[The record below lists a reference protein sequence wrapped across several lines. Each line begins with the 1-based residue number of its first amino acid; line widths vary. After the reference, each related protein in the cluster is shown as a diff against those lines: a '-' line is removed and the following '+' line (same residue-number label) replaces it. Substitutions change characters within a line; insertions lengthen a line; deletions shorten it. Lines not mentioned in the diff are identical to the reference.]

1 MSTIL
6 VTCIDAATSIGAG
19 SVPKRL
25 VRKLIHRNS
34 VKSPM
39 YNSVHTDF
47 DRAKFAFEDSI
58 SRVAM
63 IEEKM
68 ESCKGNMSCSDKIQ
82 ANLHAKA
89 WVGVFFVEFYIK
101 DLSHRM
107 LAVMDTGSPLLWVHC
122 IPCPNCAQASTR
134 IYDPSTSSTY
144 TNISCRSKYCQALRQ
159 NSCDQR
165 GNCKY
170 ELHYEGAHPT
180 EGMLATESFI
190 FDTSD
195 DGLLT
200 VPHLVFGCSHVSD
213 EKPDAVMGVLG
224 LSSNKVSL
232 ATRLG
237 NKFSYCVGGIKDP
250 SYEYNQL
257 ILGEGAILE
266 GDSTPLEIYNG
277 FYYVTMEGI
286 SLGGAMLDI
295 EQNTFQRTDSGQGG
309 VMIDSGGEL
318 SFLVQRAYE
327 ELADAVMNML
337 DLNSWFKS
345 ELYFSK
351 LCFEGNVTRDIKGF
365 PSVTFHFSGGAEM
378 GLEAESLFSQSTTTT
393 FCMTILQADY
403 GQPSLIG
410 VGAQQYH
417 NVGYD
422 ISGKKLYLRRM
433 DCELLDE

>member
-1 MSTIL
+1 
-6 VTCIDAATSIGAG
+6 
-19 SVPKRL
+19 
-25 VRKLIHRNS
+25 
-34 VKSPM
+34 M

-58 SRVAM
+58 SRVAI

-68 ESCKGNMSCSDKIQ
+68 KRCEVNVSCSDNIQ

-101 DLSHRM
+101 DMSHRM
-107 LAVMDTGSPLLWVHC
+107 LAVMDTGSNLLWVHC
-122 IPCPNCAQASTR
+122 IPCPNCAQASIR
-134 IYDPSTSSTY
+134 IYNPSTSSTY
-144 TNISCRSKYCQALRQ
+144 TNVSCRSEYCEALRQ
-159 NSCDQR
+159 SSCDQR
-165 GNCKY
+165 ENCKY
-170 ELHYEGAHPT
+170 ELHYEGAAPT

-200 VPHLVFGCSHVSD
+200 VPNVVFGCSHESN

-224 LSSNKVSL
+224 LNNNKVSL
-232 ATRLG
+232 ATQLG
-237 NKFSYCVGGIKDP
+237 NKFSYCVGRIKDP

-277 FYYVTMEGI
+277 YYYVTLEGI

-295 EQNTFQRTDSGQGG
+295 PKNTFQRTDSGKGG
-309 VMIDSGGEL
+309 VMIDSGGEF

-327 ELADAVMNML
+327 ELAAAVMNMI
-337 DLNSWFKS
+337 DLRFWFKP
-345 ELYFSK
+345 ELHFSQ
-351 LCFEGNVTRDIKGF
+351 LCFEGNVTKEIKGF
-365 PSVTFHFSGGAEM
+365 PSVTFHFSGGAEL
-378 GLEAESLFSQSTTTT
+378 GLEAESLFSQSTPTS

-403 GQPSLIG
+403 EQPGVIG